1 MKIQGGG
8 KMAKKVKK
16 DFVDTTHGKVGVYST
31 GTKVEIVKDEPKKKS
46 VVVKDKVEPKTV
58 TNVYNPNFSTI
69 DDTIEDIKKE
79 SRKQGVDHYSC
90 NNIYIILQDA
100 LKKVKLAGK

>member
-1 MKIQGGG
+1 
-8 KMAKKVKK
+8 MAKKIKK
-16 DFVDTTHGKVGVYST
+16 DTVDTAGKIRLES
-31 GTKVEIVKDEPKKKS
+31 IADEVVDSIKKNKR
-46 VVVKDKVEPKTV
+46 VVVEDKVEPKTI

-69 DDTIEDIKKE
+69 DDTIEEIKKE
-79 SRKQGVDHYSC
+79 SRKQGVNHYSC